1 MVMSKAVRGLP
12 KDPWFRSAQK
22 AGRWSSLCY
31 NSRHTGGPSTVKL
44 RNIQDPLQAI
54 EKSIGGNN
62 LIFLKTLR
70 QKALAESL
78 PVYLV
83 GGPVR
88 DVLLEASI
96 NDLDF
101 VLEGDA
107 PSLASVLARELGWD
121 LVVHDRFG
129 TATVSHDDCHIDLV
143 TARHEVY
150 AAPGALPEVSP
161 GTIYDDLARRDFSI
175 NTLALALSQ
184 PLPQP
189 LDENHGMEDLGRGL
203 IRTLHPLSFADDP
216 TRILRAVRYEQR
228 FGFALAV
235 DCEARLGQALA
246 SRYMDAVSGD
256 RLRHELERILTE
268 SRPGPAL
275 ARAID
280 LGILKAIH
288 PALIERNAIVSLDS
302 RSIDCDRLDPLS
314 YLAAL
319 AYSLSPGE
327 AEEVIRRFNLPAHW
341 AEIIRDTVEM
351 KRLET
356 QMSVATLRNS
366 GICQLLDGRAETAI
380 AAVARIIGPGL
391 VAQRID
397 QYLSVLRQV
406 NPILDGGSIL
416 AMGASE
422 GPLVGHILR
431 KLRAA
436 KLDHLVESE
445 EDELRLVGRIL
456 AGREDV

>member
-1 MVMSKAVRGLP
+1 M
-12 KDPWFRSAQK
+12 
-22 AGRWSSLCY
+22 
-31 NSRHTGGPSTVKL
+31 
-44 RNIQDPLQAI
+44 
-54 EKSIGGNN
+54 
-62 LIFLKTLR
+62 
-70 QKALAESL
+70 
-78 PVYLV
+78 

-107 PSLASVLARELGWD
+107 PNLASVLARELGWD

-150 AAPGALPEVSP
+150 AVPGALPEVSP

-189 LDENHGMEDLGRGL
+189 LDGNRGMEDLGRGL

-235 DCEARLGQALA
+235 DCEARLKQALA

-256 RLRHELERILTE
+256 RLRHELERILAE
-268 SRPGPAL
+268 PRPGLAL

-288 PALIERNAIVSLDS
+288 PALNEKNAIVSLDS
-302 RSIDCDRLDPLS
+302 GSIDCDRIDPLF

-341 AEIIRDTVEM
+341 AEVIRDTVEM

-356 QMSVATLRNS
+356 QMSAATLPNS
-366 GICQLLDGRAETAI
+366 EIFQLLDGRVETAV
-380 AAVARIIGPGL
+380 AAAARIIGPGV

-397 QYLSVLRQV
+397 QYLSVLRQIT
-406 NPILDGGSIL
+406 PILDGGSVL

-445 EDELRLVGRIL
+445 EDERQLVGRL
-456 AGREDV
+456 LVAREDV

>member
-1 MVMSKAVRGLP
+1 MSKAARGLP
-12 KDPWFRSAQK
+12 KDPWFRSVHK
-22 AGRWSSLCY
+22 VGTRSSLCY
-31 NSRHTGGPSTVKL
+31 NGRHTGGPSTRKL

-54 EKSIGGNN
+54 EKSIGGSN

-107 PSLASVLARELGWD
+107 PNLASVLARELGWD

-129 TATVSHDDCHIDLV
+129 TATVSHYDCHIDLV

-189 LDENHGMEDLGRGL
+189 LDGNHGMEDLGRGL

-228 FGFALAV
+228 FGFALTA
-235 DCEARLGQALA
+235 DCEARLRQALA

-280 LGILKAIH
+280 LGVLKAIH

-302 RSIDCDRLDPLS
+302 GSIDCDRLDPLS

-341 AEIIRDTVEM
+341 AEVIRDTLEM

-366 GICQLLDGRAETAI
+366 EIYQLLDGRAEAAV

-406 NPILDGGSIL
+406 NPILDGGAVL
-416 AMGASE
+416 AMGVSE

-445 EDELRLVGRIL
+445 EDERQLVGRIL